1 MIIRIVFF
9 SILAFLPTLT
19 SAHNF
24 PCGHDHL
31 PGPAG
36 QVFMENTCS
45 GDPAAC
51 DAGCV
56 QVTTRNNRSYCS
68 CGIGDCETVFAGT
81 FVDWNDKAL
90 EPETERSFYLGTET
104 LEALS
109 VWVANSEVAS
119 FGPSADDT
127 LNPDDTQALDGVV
140 TIDIGSFDDPEAIP
154 IIVTDLYVELASLV
168 GDAKESGTT
177 TIQLRH
183 GRPVAMLYDLGRQQF
198 RLADSKAESIKLQ
211 LQNELAGSQP
221 AVMYI
226 DGKLDKEGNLSIFGQ
241 LTVDMDQT
249 AVMRASWGLAK
260 SLLGDAVT
268 SPEGRRD

>member
-1 MIIRIVFF
+1 MVIPIVFF
-9 SILAFLPTLT
+9 SILAFLPTPT

-45 GDPAAC
+45 GDTAAC

-104 LEALS
+104 IEALS
-109 VWVANSEVAS
+109 VWVANIEVAS

-127 LNPDDTQALDGVV
+127 LNPDDTEALDGVV
-140 TIDIGSFDDPEAIP
+140 TIDIGSFDNPEAIP
-154 IIVTDLYVELASLV
+154 IMVTDLYVELASLV

-183 GRPVAMLYDLGRQQF
+183 GRPVAMLFDLVHRQF
-198 RLADSKAESIKLQ
+198 RLADPGAIGVKLQ
-211 LQNELAGSQP
+211 LQNELAGNQP
-221 AVMYI
+221 AVMYL
-226 DGKLDKEGNLSIFGQ
+226 DGKLDTQDNLSIFGQ

-249 AVMRASWGLAK
+249 AVLRASWGLAK
-260 SLLGDAVT
+260 SFLGHDAT
-268 SPEGRRD
+268 AEGGRD